1 MAVPNIVKIVLKL
14 PIIDPISI
22 NKIISII
29 GISNKNTGITFFKF
43 IILTLTLSFII
54 LTLTLS
60 FMDKNSIVDNIL
72 YI

>member
-1 MAVPNIVKIVLKL
+1 MPNIIKMVLKL

-29 GISNKNTGITFFKF
+29 GMSKITIGMVFFKF
-43 IILTLTLSFII
+43 IISI
-54 LTLTLS
+54 LTLS
-60 FMDKNSIVDNIL
+60 FMDKNSIVDNIV

>member
-1 MAVPNIVKIVLKL
+1 MVKIVLKL

-43 IILTLTLSFII
+43 IILTLTLSF
-54 LTLTLS
+54 
-60 FMDKNSIVDNIL
+60 MDKNSIVDNIL
-72 YI
+72 YM